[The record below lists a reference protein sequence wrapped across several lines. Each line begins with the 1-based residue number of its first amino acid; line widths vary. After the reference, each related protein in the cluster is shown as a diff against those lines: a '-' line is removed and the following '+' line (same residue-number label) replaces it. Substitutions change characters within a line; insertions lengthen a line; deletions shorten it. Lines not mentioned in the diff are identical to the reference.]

1 YAKQRVSFKR
11 YASFYGIVIKID
23 KLFDW
28 KVIED
33 HYEDMLRVV
42 ISIRTGRIHPST
54 ILNKLSVYRDS
65 APSLSS

>member
-1 YAKQRVSFKR
+1 MQQNP
-11 YASFYGIVIKID
+11 SFYGIVIKID